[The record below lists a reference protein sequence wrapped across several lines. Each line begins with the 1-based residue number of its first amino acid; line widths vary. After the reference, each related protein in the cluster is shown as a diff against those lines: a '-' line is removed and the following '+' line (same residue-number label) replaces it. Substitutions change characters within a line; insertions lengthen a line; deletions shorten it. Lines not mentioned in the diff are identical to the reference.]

1 MRLGGWR
8 LGRKDEDVL
17 FCACH
22 SLHQPQP
29 LAALLRHLPRPLGV
43 APGPGSPGDGT
54 GGAVRVRPDLAGE
67 QQMWDIGAVDGQYQH
82 PAVGLA
88 HHPGQLVK
96 VAPWRTERARTEMV
110 TSSWS
115 HQAADGGGWKS
126 GQHAPTSASPAP
138 ETKQSRQPLST
149 TTSAQLSGAQ
159 ASKARASPTVKRR
172 PPCGWRPAAAAQNWT
187 APSAKSTPCK
197 SPQPPGLPAAARAA
211 AAVSGS
217 PPTKTTQHP
226 PARPHRLQ
234 ARTAVG

>member
-1 MRLGGWR
+1 MAAVALMAAQRRYMRLGGW

-96 VAPWRTERARTEMV
+96 VAP
-110 TSSWS
+110 
-115 HQAADGGGWKS
+115 
-126 GQHAPTSASPAP
+126 
-138 ETKQSRQPLST
+138 
-149 TTSAQLSGAQ
+149 
-159 ASKARASPTVKRR
+159 
-172 PPCGWRPAAAAQNWT
+172 
-187 APSAKSTPCK
+187 
-197 SPQPPGLPAAARAA
+197 
-211 AAVSGS
+211 
-217 PPTKTTQHP
+217 
-226 PARPHRLQ
+226 
-234 ARTAVG
+234 